1 MASFQAK
8 IGWIRQIKRE
18 NKNCRSV
25 PFRSY
30 TTCDRKFQK
39 IAKKFKKS
47 KKCNSGFFSSQN
59 RLGRPRKRENKNYRS
74 DPFLTDP
81 KLKIPKK

>member
-18 NKNCRSV
+18 NKTCRSV
-25 PFRSY
+25 PFRFY
-30 TTCDRKFQK
+30 TTCNIENSKK
-39 IAKKFKKS
+39 IANKFKKS
-47 KKCNSGFFSSQN
+47 KKCNSGFFSSEN

-81 KLKIPKK
+81 